1 MAIGL
6 MVLYAKHLLPDSKKS
21 SAHPLFRLIPVF
33 SAAIIVCIGIIMT
46 AASLGVIRG
55 PLAGV

>member
-1 MAIGL
+1 
-6 MVLYAKHLLPDSKKS
+6 
-21 SAHPLFRLIPVF
+21 LIPVF